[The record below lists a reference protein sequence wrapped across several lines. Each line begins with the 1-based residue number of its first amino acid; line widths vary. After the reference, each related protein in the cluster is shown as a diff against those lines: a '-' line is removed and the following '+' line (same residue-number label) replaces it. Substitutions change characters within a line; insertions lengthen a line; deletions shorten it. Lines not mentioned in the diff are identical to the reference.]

1 MGTVSSTTTKEEP
14 EMIKITK
21 QYANPSNGGQERV
34 TREGDKF
41 YVASNW
47 GDGFS
52 GNVLVSRNQM
62 EICLRHT
69 NAPADVCDAILSN

>member
-1 MGTVSSTTTKEEP
+1 MQQRKPPTKET
-14 EMIKITK
+14 EMTKITK
-21 QYANPSNGGQERV
+21 QYANPNNGGQERM

-41 YVASNW
+41 YINSNW

-69 NAPADVCDAILSN
+69 NAPADVCEAILSN